1 MSGSAQNNLPQNN
14 VQQSN
19 LPQNDLPQN
28 DPAPQGPDQHR
39 HGTGD
44 GLSVPVADLAAA
56 DGDLVALINGWR
68 QQLMVWARSGRLSR
82 AAQLALNLPP
92 DHPGL
97 QRFVATIAAA
107 DFSPLPP
114 IVALDWEAMEGSPC
128 AYAPERQLILIN
140 QDWLDEAL
148 AEQVFAVLSEQL
160 GHHLDVL
167 FNPVDTPGDEGEL
180 FLECLRG
187 GEPSADTIAQFRSEE
202 PDGVVHL
209 DGETL
214 VVEEAGVGAICLDL
228 RDLPHPLDAP
238 TP

>member
-1 MSGSAQNNLPQNN
+1 MNGSAQDNLPPNNLSQDNFL
-14 VQQSN
+14 QDN
-19 LPQNDLPQN
+19 LPPN
-28 DPAPQGPDQHR
+28 DPAPLDPDQRR
-39 HGTGD
+39 HGSGD
-44 GLSVPVADLAAA
+44 GPGAPVADVAAA
-56 DGDLVALINGWR
+56 DGDLFALISGWQ
-68 QQLMVWARSGRLSR
+68 QQLTVWARSGRLSR
-82 AAQLALNLPP
+82 AAQVALNLPP
-92 DHPGL
+92 DHAGL

-140 QDWLDEAL
+140 QDWLDDAL